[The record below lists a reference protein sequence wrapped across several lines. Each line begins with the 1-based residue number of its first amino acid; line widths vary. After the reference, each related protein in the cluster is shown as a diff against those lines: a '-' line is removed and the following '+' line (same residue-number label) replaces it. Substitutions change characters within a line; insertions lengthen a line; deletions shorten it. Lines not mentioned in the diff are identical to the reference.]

1 MDTIG
6 TKAKKSLMRPVEK
19 NNIELGSGMVKKKT
33 MIMSFM
39 CRSPIIIGRL
49 DDFEDWFVRKWT
61 IGDQALEEDV
71 FDSLNGDLK
80 NERNGC
86 FARCMWVYRD

>member
-1 MDTIG
+1 
-6 TKAKKSLMRPVEK
+6 
-19 NNIELGSGMVKKKT
+19 
-33 MIMSFM
+33 MSFM

-61 IGDQALEEDV
+61 VGDQALEEDV

-80 NERNGC
+80 TREMVVSVAVCG
-86 FARCMWVYRD
+86 FI